1 MGEDNTLYLQLHK
14 LCNIKSE
21 EALEHIL
28 TTLWSTRKTGLN
40 AAQKSHIHSLLLL
53 PSLGELYPVL
63 ASLRSL
69 IRKNVHESF
78 TGDDI
83 LKLLPPDLAL
93 DVKNILILLFQ
104 KYQSL
109 WKEDISREQMIGS
122 WCRTAVKSFISFC
135 HVPCEITEQGI
146 IQKTILIHSDSII
159 HQLPRTVVA
168 CRGRIGVPPSF
179 QSLPSSEVSTPL
191 WPRQDDPVS
200 HINCGN
206 LGPRTLLLADVSVPR
221 LAPLSI
227 QHDVGPLDNLGILPH
242 LKSMTWTMENRNSAP
257 AHRLAVISLKLHDY
271 TKSPLGEKEVKFQ
284 LTKDTLEAML
294 RSMVYISEQLSAIA
308 NLGA

>member
-109 WKEDISREQMIGS
+109 WKEDISREQ
-122 WCRTAVKSFISFC
+122 
-135 HVPCEITEQGI
+135 
-146 IQKTILIHSDSII
+146 